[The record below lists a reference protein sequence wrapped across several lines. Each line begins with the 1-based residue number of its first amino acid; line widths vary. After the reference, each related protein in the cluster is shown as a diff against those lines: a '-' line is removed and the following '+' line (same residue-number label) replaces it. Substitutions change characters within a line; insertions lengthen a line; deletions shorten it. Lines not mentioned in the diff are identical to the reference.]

1 MLSNDNSYVIEVNV
15 FLNSVSQCLHEMIVF
30 SNHNTFHILGSR
42 ESRRLCDEAMKKGH
56 VKSQINK
63 IVLYGPAGAGKSS
76 FMEMVTGNSPPEVR
90 VSTPIAARPVQ
101 LFQIDMT
108 SKEWVKLSPTQRK
121 EILARA
127 TMGAK
132 CQLVD
137 VTGCQTD
144 SEDGSDEEVIKQVDM
159 SSVTHTIEPVSSAQ
173 DTSPQINSSTKEPT
187 PPVGEVSQPDGNTT
201 LNSTSTKGDIAELM
215 DSFSASGES
224 ITSIHKLQIIDSGG
238 QPQFHEILPKFL
250 RRMTLYIFVL
260 KLSEDLA
267 TKPMVEYFN
276 QSGRIGTPHQSFH
289 TNEQLIEHCLRTVH
303 SHRSHNKD
311 DRECSRIMVVGTHLD
326 EESKCTT
333 ESREEKNKK
342 LEKLLLP
349 VFKDEV
355 MYYKDKF
362 IFPVN
367 AKIPGDHEEY
377 MVKLI
382 QNDILT
388 KCSPRPIDVPLQYYG
403 LELLLEEVS
412 LSLGRG
418 VLSKEECL
426 KVADDL
432 HFDEHTLDAALQ
444 FLDETSVIFYFPE
457 ILAGVV
463 FTNPQVL
470 LDKVTELVEETYN
483 LRKGG
488 RSVLFGYEQTFRDH
502 GRFSLEFLEED
513 KFKKHYIPGL
523 FTPKELVKL
532 FRKLLIVAEFSN
544 TEFFM
549 PALLPVLE
557 DDEISKY
564 RVSEDSP
571 AVALALDFPLG
582 APRLGTYYTLSCF
595 LVSSDNQFPCPWK
608 IKLHPHSN
616 TPIVLYRNCIQFTV
630 PGYPGS
636 VTLIDTFKHFEVH
649 VNTSSKVCSKFCS
662 FVHQAILSGIKKAV
676 LTLGYSNCTPSPALL
691 CPCGIG
697 ALHIAT
703 FCEGL
708 WICSTDTNKFGPLT
722 SNHLMW
728 QDHADSTAL
737 QGVYLF
743 SIVLSC
749 LNVMLR

>member
-1 MLSNDNSYVIEVNV
+1 MIH
-15 FLNSVSQCLHEMIVF
+15 CLLITTLKIF
-30 SNHNTFHILGSR
+30 YIATFHISGSR
-42 ESRRLCDEAMKKGH
+42 ESRRLCDEAMKNGH

-63 IVLYGPAGAGKSS
+63 IVLYGPGGAGKSS
-76 FMEMVTGNSPPEVR
+76 FLEMVTGNSPPEVR
-90 VSTPIAARPVQ
+90 ISTPMAARPVQ
-101 LFQIDMT
+101 LFQIDTT
-108 SKEWVKLSPTQRK
+108 SKEWVKLSPTERK

-132 CQLVD
+132 RQLVEE
-137 VTGCQTD
+137 TMNQTD
-144 SEDGSDEEVIKQVDM
+144 SKDVNMTGYQIDSEDDSDEEAEMPVG
-159 SSVTHTIEPVSSAQ
+159 SSIATEQLSSIQ
-173 DTSPQINSSTKEPT
+173 DTQPQMHPSTTKPT
-187 PPVGEVSQPDGNTT
+187 PHTAGEVSQPDRDST
-201 LNSTSTKGDIAELM
+201 LHAISTKGDLAELM
-215 DSFSASGES
+215 DSFSTSGNTL
-224 ITSIHKLQIIDSGG
+224 TSIHKLQIIDSGG

-260 KLSEDLA
+260 KLSEDLT

-276 QSGRIGTPHQSFH
+276 QSGRIGTPYQSFH

-303 SHRSHNKD
+303 THRSNTKS

-349 VFKDEV
+349 MFKNEV
-355 MYYKDKF
+355 MYYGDKF

-367 AKIPGDHEEY
+367 AKNPGDHEKY

-382 QNDILT
+382 QHDIST
-388 KCSPRPIDVPLQYYG
+388 NCSPEPIDVPLQYYG
-403 LELLLEEVS
+403 LELLLEES
-412 LSLGRG
+412 GRG

-426 KVADDL
+426 QAALDL

-444 FLDETSVIFYFPE
+444 FLDEMSVVFYFPE
-457 ILAGVV
+457 ILPGVV

-470 LDKVTELVEETYN
+470 LDKVTELVEETYH

-488 RSVLFGYEQTFRDH
+488 SLVISGDMQEFRDH
-502 GRFSLEFLEED
+502 GRFSLKFLG
-513 KFKKHYIPGL
+513 KFKKHYVPGL
-523 FTPKELVKL
+523 FTSKELVKL
-532 FRKLLIVAEFSN
+532 FKKLLIIAEFSS

-557 DDEISKY
+557 DEEIPQY
-564 RVSEDSP
+564 RISEDSP

-582 APRLGTYYTLSCF
+582 APRLGTYCTLSCF

-608 IKLHPHSN
+608 IKLRPHSN
-616 TPIVLYRNCIQFTV
+616 TPIVLYRNCIQFII

-649 VNTSSKVCSKFCS
+649 VNTSSEICSKFCS
-662 FVHQAILSGIKKAV
+662 FVRQAILSGIKKAV
-676 LTLGYSNCTPSPALL
+676 LTLGYNNCTPSPALL
-691 CPCGIG
+691 CPCGVG
-697 ALHIAT
+697 DPHVAT

-708 WICSTDTNKFGPLT
+708 WICIKDTNKFGPLT

-737 QGVYLF
+737 QGVYMF

-749 LNVMLR
+749 LNVEVFVSSLCYIIIV

>member
-1 MLSNDNSYVIEVNV
+1 MIH
-15 FLNSVSQCLHEMIVF
+15 CLLITTLKILYIA
-30 SNHNTFHILGSR
+30 TFHISGSR
-42 ESRRLCDEAMKKGH
+42 ESRRLCDEAMKNGH

-63 IVLYGPAGAGKSS
+63 IVLYGPGGAGKSS
-76 FMEMVTGNSPPEVR
+76 FLEMVTGNSPPEVR
-90 VSTPIAARPVQ
+90 ISTPMAARPVQ
-101 LFQIDMT
+101 LFQIDTT
-108 SKEWVKLSPTQRK
+108 SKEWVKLSPTERK

-127 TMGAK
+127 AMGAK
-132 CQLVD
+132 RQLVEE
-137 VTGCQTD
+137 TMNQTD
-144 SEDGSDEEVIKQVDM
+144 SKDVNMTGYQLDSEDDSDEEAEMPVG
-159 SSVTHTIEPVSSAQ
+159 SSIATEQLSSIQ
-173 DTSPQINSSTKEPT
+173 DTQPQMHPSTTKPT
-187 PPVGEVSQPDGNTT
+187 PHTPAGEVSQPDRDST
-201 LNSTSTKGDIAELM
+201 LHAISTKGDLAELM
-215 DSFSASGES
+215 DSFSTSGNTL
-224 ITSIHKLQIIDSGG
+224 TSIHKLQIIDSGG

-260 KLSEDLA
+260 KLSEDLT

-276 QSGRIGTPHQSFH
+276 QSGRIGTPYQSFH

-303 SHRSHNKD
+303 THRSNTKS

-349 VFKDEV
+349 MFKNEV
-355 MYYKDKF
+355 MYYEDKF

-367 AKIPGDHEEY
+367 AKNPGDHEKY

-382 QNDILT
+382 QHDILT
-388 KCSPRPIDVPLQYYG
+388 NCSPEPIDVPLQYYG
-403 LELLLEEVS
+403 LELLLEES
-412 LSLGRG
+412 GRG

-426 KVADDL
+426 QAALDL

-444 FLDETSVIFYFPE
+444 FLDEMSVVFYFPE
-457 ILAGVV
+457 ILPGVV

-470 LDKVTELVEETYN
+470 LDKVTELVEEIYH

-488 RSVLFGYEQTFRDH
+488 SLVISGDMQEFRDH
-502 GRFSLEFLEED
+502 GRFSLKFLC
-513 KFKKHYIPGL
+513 KFKKHYVPGL
-523 FTPKELVKL
+523 FTSKELVKL
-532 FRKLLIVAEFSN
+532 FKKLLIIAEFSS

-557 DDEISKY
+557 DEEIPQY
-564 RVSEDSP
+564 RISEDSP

-582 APRLGTYYTLSCF
+582 APRLGTYCTLSCF

-608 IKLHPHSN
+608 IKLRPHSN
-616 TPIVLYRNCIQFTV
+616 TPIVLYRNCIQFII

-649 VNTSSKVCSKFCS
+649 VNTSSEICSKFCS
-662 FVHQAILSGIKKAV
+662 FVRQAILSGIKKAV
-676 LTLGYSNCTPSPALL
+676 LTLGYNNCTPSPALL
-691 CPCGIG
+691 CPCGVG
-697 ALHIAT
+697 DPHVAT

-708 WICSTDTNKFGPLT
+708 WICIKDTNKFGPLT

-737 QGVYLF
+737 QGVYMF

-749 LNVMLR
+749 LNVEVFVSSLCYIIIV